1 MEVTRLTSERPFN
14 PARLC
19 STWRLTAWA
28 VTPWREG
35 RAVVSTRAGQA
46 GTDGDAV
53 LQVRVRH
60 AAPRHRQVQGG
71 PDGELLPQRDLQVP
85 VPGMCAAGWAREA
98 AGSAWR
104 RRRLSP
110 RPACSY
116 RAPLCAGRC
125 AGSGPRGVGRGSRDP
140 SVAGTSSTDVQA
152 QGARGGDSRWGPV
165 MALWPRWL
173 L

>member
-1 MEVTRLTSERPFN
+1 MKLEVTRLTSERPFN

-35 RAVVSTRAGQA
+35 RAVVSTRAEQA

-110 RPACSY
+110 VPRALTGRRSAPDVALAPDPEGWAGVAVTPAW
-116 RAPLCAGRC
+116 RARHQQMSRHRVHEAETVG
-125 AGSGPRGVGRGSRDP
+125 GGP
-140 SVAGTSSTDVQA
+140 
-152 QGARGGDSRWGPV
+152 
-165 MALWPRWL
+165 
-173 L
+173 